1 MLKAKKDIKEKKLSK
16 LSITAGLLK
25 SANTIKYKRNWFKK
39 YRTRDSI
46 KFNLQKNLLIRIL
59 RHRTI
64 R

>member
-16 LSITAGLLK
+16 LFITAGLLK
-25 SANTIKYKRNWFKK
+25 STNTIKYKRNWFKK